1 MGNIKHE
8 KQIPKKK
15 HFHRENDDYII
26 KWGHQHR
33 SFANRSQSPSTRR
46 AVVFRACWSCA
57 PPSWR
62 LVQVDGSTQSLPL
75 PGVLKSGFGTSCDRF
90 DQYMLLIT
98 NMYIYIYIY
107 MQIIGVWYMS
117 LVHIYLYIHIILYYI
132 IIILYYIIIIYMY

>member
-98 NMYIYIYIY
+98 NMYIYIY